1 MNSARSGKVQSLG
14 ASVLM
19 ELGFII
25 LPEQRGVYQPW
36 SFPNP
41 LPWGIFVE
49 TSSHEKVKVLIT
61 QSYPILCNPM
71 DCSPPGSSV
80 HGILQARILEWV
92 AIPFCKRLSW
102 PRDPGLLLFRQILYH
117 LSHWGPWGIFVETSS
132 HRHNQ
137 SLTQSPVPLFPSQ
150 RMGDELRFP
159 SFESWLGLSCDKPP
173 S

>member
-1 MNSARSGKVQSLG
+1 
-14 ASVLM
+14 M

-80 HGILQARILEWV
+80 HGILQARILERI
-92 AIPFCKRLSW
+92 AIPFSRGSFQ
-102 PRDPGLLLFRQILYH
+102 PRDQTQI
-117 LSHWGPWGIFVETSS
+117 SHFAGGFFTDQAIREAVLCLMLWEKSVPSS
-132 HRHNQ
+132 
-137 SLTQSPVPLFPSQ
+137 TK
-150 RMGDELRFP
+150 
-159 SFESWLGLSCDKPP
+159 LGKCQHCVFLIEADSVHDRIKDSEVCGFIIV
-173 S
+173 